1 MASKVLDALMVTL
14 PMMQQFFGIDV
25 QICLCD
31 REKTIGVWYGKTFR
45 MDIQVGEYFDKSK
58 PGHGEMLAAMASG
71 KESVSVLPEFV
82 YGVPVRGIITPI
94 KENGEVVGVISCA
107 VSIKEQAEMERAAE
121 NLNDNLSNTYAS
133 SNEIAQGAK
142 QLADEMDM
150 VKIHSQSIHEL
161 VEATSVIVKSIQ
173 NNASRSNMLA
183 LNASI
188 EAARSGERGKG
199 FAVVAQEMG
208 KLAKMSGDA
217 TSAISEKLQNIFSQL
232 KEISDE
238 ISNTADIATAQAA
251 NVEEIAER
259 LEAIERSAQMLAQ
272 AAKQ

>member
-1 MASKVLDALMVTL
+1 MESKVLDALMVTL

-45 MDIQVGEYFDKSK
+45 MDIQVGEYFDRSK
-58 PGHGEMLAAMASG
+58 PGHSEMLDAIESG
-71 KESVSVLPEFV
+71 AGSVSILPEFV

-94 KENGEVVGVISCA
+94 KENGVVVGVISCA
-107 VSIKEQAEMERAAE
+107 VSIQELAEIERAAE
-121 NLNDNLSNTYAS
+121 KLNDNLSNTYSS

-150 VKIHSQSIHEL
+150 VKTHSQSIYEL

-173 NNASRSNMLA
+173 NNASRSNILA

-188 EAARSGERGKG
+188 EAARSGEKGKG

-251 NVEEIAER
+251 NVEEIVER
-259 LEAIERSAQMLAQ
+259 LEAIESSAQMLAK

>member
-107 VSIKEQAEMERAAE
+107 VSIKEQAEIERAAE